1 MTEEPA
7 PIVFPDAPRSQ
18 LERTIEELVDRAQ
31 DVLRT
36 QGRLRALLQ
45 ATRSVVDDL
54 ELEGVLRRL
63 VEAAA
68 RLVGAEYGAVAV
80 VGSDDRLERFVEIDG
95 QGDHSWGR
103 ALLGDGMA
111 GSVVTAGPVR
121 AATLAAHRPADDL
134 PHELR
139 DTAFLGVPIRV
150 RGEQFGQLF
159 LTGHTGQ
166 RFTEE
171 DEELAGALVATASI
185 AIENASL
192 FEEARRRERW
202 TAAIADTT
210 AALLA
215 NDTGS
220 DGLDVIADNVAA
232 LVDARLV
239 CIVEAIGDGSEL
251 RVRVARGEG
260 AEEVIGRVYP
270 ASGTLVSQ
278 ALETGAAAY
287 SEGEAAGTVA
297 EWQPA
302 FGPTYAVPLTASDT
316 RLGVLTI
323 SRPIGGPRLTGAE
336 LEMAHEFAVQAS
348 VALEVSRGRID
359 RRRLE
364 LAEDRAR
371 IARDLHDH
379 VIQRL
384 FATGL
389 SLGALASAV
398 PDRMRPQLD
407 EQVDAIDAVIRQ
419 IRTAVFALNSDTGG
433 NAGTLRHQLLDVIFE
448 QTPALES
455 TPRLSFHG
463 PIDVMVDAE
472 ISDDVLAV
480 VRESLSNVARHA
492 QADSSSVEVSVA
504 DGWLSVRI
512 TDNGR
517 GPGDSERRSGLANL
531 ADRARQRGGDYRVE
545 PREGGGTHVEWR
557 VPLGAHA

>member
-31 DVLRT
+31 AVLRT
-36 QGRLRALLQ
+36 QGRLRSLLQ
-45 ATRSVVDDL
+45 ATRTVVDDL

-68 RLVGAEYGAVAV
+68 RLVDAEYGAVAV
-80 VGSDDRLERFVEIDG
+80 IGADARLQRFVEMDDRG
-95 QGDHSWGR
+95 AHAWGR
-103 ALLGDGMA
+103 TLLGDGMA
-111 GSVVTAGPVR
+111 GSVVTAGPMRVER
-121 AATLAAHRPADDL
+121 LADYLPDSDL
-134 PHELR
+134 PDELR
-139 DTAFLGVPIRV
+139 DIAFLAVPIRV

-159 LTGHTGQ
+159 LTAHSGQ

-185 AIENASL
+185 AIENANL

-202 TAAIADTT
+202 TAAIAETT

-215 NDTGS
+215 NDTGT
-220 DGLDVIADNVAA
+220 DGLDVIADSVAS

-239 CIVEAIGDGSEL
+239 CIVESVGDGSEL
-251 RVRVARGEG
+251 RIRVARGDG
-260 AEEVIGRVYP
+260 AETIVGNVYP
-270 ASGTLVSQ
+270 AEGSLVGR
-278 ALETGAAAY
+278 ALESGAAAY
-287 SEGEAAGTVA
+287 TDGA
-297 EWQPA
+297 ESGAIADWQPA

-323 SRPIGGPRLTGAE
+323 TRPVGGPGLSDTE

-348 VALEVSRGRID
+348 VALEVARGRID

-398 PDRMRPQLD
+398 PDQMRPQLD
-407 EQVDAIDAVIRQ
+407 EQVDSIDAVIRQ

-433 NAGTLRHQLLDVIFE
+433 NAGTLRHRLLDVIFE
-448 QTPALES
+448 HTPTLDS

-472 ISDDVLAV
+472 VSDDVLAV
-480 VRESLSNVARHA
+480 VRESLSNIARHA
-492 QADSSSVEVSVA
+492 QANASSVEVSVA
-504 DGWLSVRI
+504 DGWLTVNI
-512 TDNGR
+512 DDDGR
-517 GPGDSERRSGLANL
+517 GPGDSDRRSGLANL
-531 ADRARQRGGDYRVE
+531 DDRARQRGGTYAIA
-545 PREGGGTHVEWR
+545 PRDGGGTHVEWR
-557 VPLGAHA
+557 VPLGEYA